1 MPTVIDLDIDNIPL
15 AEFMQS
21 IGCKPV
27 TTAGGLIAY
36 NPPYN
41 GSNAPTFVVNT
52 NTNRWIDTANG
63 KKGGIYDLAYELT
76 GTYNI
81 SDLNMYIATQ
91 MSSIREVKIRHEPD
105 YAPGYNSM
113 LSSRVQPKQEQPKP
127 KPKRRFRF

>member
-15 AEFMQS
+15 AEF
-21 IGCKPV
+21 IKALGCKPV

-41 GSNAPTFVVNT
+41 DSNAPTFVVNT

-81 SDLNMYIATQ
+81 SDLNLYIATQ
-91 MSSIREVKIRHEPD
+91 MSSIWEVKIRHEPD

-113 LSSRVQPKQEQPKP
+113 LSSRVQRKQEQPKP

>member
-1 MPTVIDLDIDNIPL
+1 MPTVIELDIDNIPL

-41 GSNAPTFVVNT
+41 DSKAPTFVVNT

-105 YAPGYNSM
+105 YVPGYNSM
-113 LSSRVQPKQEQPKP
+113 LSSREQPKREQS
-127 KPKRRFRF
+127 KPKTKRKMRF

>member
-41 GSNAPTFVVNT
+41 DSKAPTFVVNA

-81 SDLNMYIATQ
+81 SDLNLYIATQ

-113 LSSRVQPKQEQPKP
+113 LSSREQPKREQPKP
-127 KPKRRFRF
+127 KTKRRFRF

>member
-1 MPTVIDLDIDNIPL
+1 M
-15 AEFMQS
+15 
-21 IGCKPV
+21 
-27 TTAGGLIAY
+27 IAY

-41 GSNAPTFVVNT
+41 DSKAPTFVVNT

-113 LSSRVQPKQEQPKP
+113 LSSGEQPKREQSKP
-127 KPKRRFRF
+127 KTKRRFRF

>member
-41 GSNAPTFVVNT
+41 DSNSPTFVVNT

-81 SDLNMYIATQ
+81 SDLNLYIATQ
-91 MSSIREVKIRHEPD
+91 MSSVREVKIRHEPD
-105 YAPGYNSM
+105 YVPDNSM
-113 LSSRVQPKQEQPKP
+113 LSSREQPKREQPKP
-127 KPKRRFRF
+127 KTKRRFRF